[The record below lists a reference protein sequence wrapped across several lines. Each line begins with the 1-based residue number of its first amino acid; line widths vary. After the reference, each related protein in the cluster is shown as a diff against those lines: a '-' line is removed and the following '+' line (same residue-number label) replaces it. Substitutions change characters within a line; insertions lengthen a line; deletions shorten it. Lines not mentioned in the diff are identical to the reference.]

1 MRRAALLAALA
12 LPLAGCVTYEVVDHD
27 TYYRRS
33 DGAIVYRGEVYY
45 PETRVLDPY
54 DAWFYGWRG
63 PVVVLDRWH
72 DPWYDPWF
80 DPWFGSRVSVSRWSS
95 GWYWSVGLGWW
106 NPWPY
111 GYGWHGGGWSR
122 PPGGGHRPPPAAA
135 IERPM
140 PKPVVL
146 GSGPTVNLPPRDGP
160 RADGEAVWPR
170 AGGRRQPEPWPGAAS
185 PRWQE
190 ARPMPRRPVEVPAEV
205 GADRLRRMPEA
216 PVRIERPMQREAPIQ
231 AGRPLYREPSVP
243 VERPMPIE
251 RPVMAE
257 RPMPIE
263 RPVMAERPM
272 PIERPV
278 MAERPPAFERP
289 LPAERPAPA
298 WTPSPREERSPEA
311 EERIE

>member
-12 LPLAGCVTYEVVDHD
+12 LPLAGCVTYEVVDRD

-45 PETRVLDPY
+45 PETRGLDPY

-72 DPWYDPWF
+72 DPWYDPWL
-80 DPWFGSRVSVSRWSS
+80 DPWFGSRVSLSRWSS
-95 GWYWSVGLGWW
+95 GWYWSYGLGWW
-106 NPWPY
+106 NAWPY
-111 GYGWHGGGWSR
+111 GHGWHGGGWYGGGWSR
-122 PPGGGHRPPPAAA
+122 PPGGGHRPPPAVAV
-135 IERPM
+135 ERPM

-146 GSGPTVNLPPRDGP
+146 GSGPAVNLPPRDGP
-160 RADGEAVWPR
+160 RAEGEAVWPR
-170 AGGRRQPEPWPGAAS
+170 AGGRQQPEPWHGAAN
-185 PRWQE
+185 PRGPE
-190 ARPMPRRPVEVPAEV
+190 ARPMPRRPVEVPAEA

-216 PVRIERPMQREAPIQ
+216 PVRIERPMQRETPIQ

-243 VERPMPIE
+243 
-251 RPVMAE
+251 
-257 RPMPIE
+257 
-263 RPVMAERPM
+263 AERPM

-289 LPAERPAPA
+289 LPAERPAPS